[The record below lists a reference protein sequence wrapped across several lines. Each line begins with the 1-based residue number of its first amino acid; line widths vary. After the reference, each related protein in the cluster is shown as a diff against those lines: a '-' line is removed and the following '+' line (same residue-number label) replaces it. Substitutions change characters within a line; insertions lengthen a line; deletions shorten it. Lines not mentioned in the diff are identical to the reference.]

1 MKGIMN
7 GRSIELK
14 LCDFGF
20 TRYIDRGSGPIL
32 TEYVATRWYRSPEL
46 LVRDR
51 YGLEADMWAVG
62 CIMGEL
68 LDGDPMFAG

>member
-1 MKGIMN
+1 MN
-7 GRSIELK
+7 GSAMELK

-20 TRYIDRGSGPIL
+20 TRYLDSESGPFL

-46 LVRDR
+46 LVKDR
-51 YGLEADMWAVG
+51 YGLAADMWAVG

-68 LDGDPMFAG
+68 FCGDPMFAG